1 MSNAKRR
8 GVDGTLQAADIDPAP
23 PRLSHPVVL
32 FRLLKLSNLLTR
44 PFFAHFSDRYDLSL
58 NDLRVLMTLA
68 TMRQAAA
75 HEIGEA
81 VGIHPMNVS
90 RSVATLRRQG
100 RLEERQDPLNRRR
113 KILSLTEEGRALHS
127 KLIPHVRKI
136 SEFAFSSMS
145 QLEEESFGKLLEVL
159 AAKLETVDPSS
170 PLLID
175 SDILD
180 GDPPVRARRPRSHK
194 AD

>member
-1 MSNAKRR
+1 MGRGEVNMSK
-8 GVDGTLQAADIDPAP
+8 VDGDHVS
-23 PRLSHPVVL
+23 PRLAHPVVL

-58 NDLRVLMTLA
+58 NDLRILMMLA
-68 TMRQAAA
+68 TMREAAA

-90 RSVATLRRQG
+90 RSVAILRRQG
-100 RLEERQDPLNRRR
+100 RLEERRDPVNRRR
-113 KILSLTEEGRALHS
+113 KILSLTEEGRALSS
-127 KLIPHVRKI
+127 KLTPHVRKI

-145 QLEEESFGKLLEVL
+145 RAEEESFGKLLEVL

-175 SDILD
+175 SERLD
-180 GDPPVRARRPRSHK
+180 AAPPFHSHRSRSHK